1 MDRIAEVLINKP
13 SKHLDRTFSY
23 LIPAE
28 IGQAGKGWRAAVPFG
43 SHMEEGIILSVREES
58 REKLPYKLLNIH
70 SLLDPGP
77 WFTESMLR
85 TALWISS
92 YYVCTLIDALRLF
105 MIDKKGIRSRRVYQI
120 MWEQIPEDDPVRD
133 VLDDS
138 VPMVL
143 EEDAAS
149 LWTAEETA
157 LLEREGK

>member
-1 MDRIAEVLINKP
+1 ME
-13 SKHLDRTFSY
+13 SC
-23 LIPAE
+23 
-28 IGQAGKGWRAAVPFG
+28 GPFG

-105 MIDKKGIRSRRVYQI
+105 MIDKKRN
-120 MWEQIPEDDPVRD
+120 PVPPGVSNHVGTD
-133 VLDDS
+133 
-138 VPMVL
+138 
-143 EEDAAS
+143 
-149 LWTAEETA
+149 T
-157 LLEREGK
+157 GG